1 MCPSGV
7 HLHDGLRGLL
17 AQHRQPAARRW
28 QISSIRGLP
37 GGPQLTELTKLEDT
51 VPYVRFTAVPSCCI
65 ARMQSAAMN
74 ASNIAYSARS
84 CAASSQNNRRIHVT
98 RQDLFLHHPSRYE
111 LGLQDLLSD
120 VSAHSADH
128 PTQ

>member
-1 MCPSGV
+1 MTARAACSLNIASRPRAAGKSVPSGE
-7 HLHDGLRGLL
+7 
-17 AQHRQPAARRW
+17 
-28 QISSIRGLP
+28 LP

-65 ARMQSAAMN
+65 ARMQTAAMN
-74 ASNIAYSARS
+74 ASNIAYSTRS
-84 CAASSQNNRRIHVT
+84 CAASSQTSRRIQIT